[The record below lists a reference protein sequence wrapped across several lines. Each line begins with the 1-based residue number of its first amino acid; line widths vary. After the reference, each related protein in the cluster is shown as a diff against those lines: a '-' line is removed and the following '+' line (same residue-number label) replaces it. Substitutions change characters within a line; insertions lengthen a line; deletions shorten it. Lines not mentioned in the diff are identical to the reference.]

1 MKLTLL
7 FTILLFPT
15 FLAARTIEEP
25 LRLNLDEGT
34 TEQVGPLIATGPDGT
49 VYVAWVDLR
58 ENSQGDIYMR
68 RSDDGGETFSDE
80 IVVYQGGRV
89 PAGRWRSVAMEVA
102 PNGTVHMAWVE
113 TIGPVNTDIRYAR
126 STDRGQTFTEPV
138 SVVAAIG
145 DAIEDFPSLAIDSS
159 GTVHI
164 AWIDG
169 RELKQGTD
177 GYDQIWA
184 TRSLDDGATFEAP
197 RRASYAPGGVGGSCE
212 CCPTAAAVTPDGD
225 LLIAYRSNVNNV
237 RDIFVARST
246 DGGETFGTAIPI
258 PSQSWNL
265 FACPIAGPGIAVDR
279 FGTAHIVWKDGREG
293 APAQYMYYTILPDG
307 TDRVPHDFPLS
318 MELTRTNHPTVG
330 VTPQGGVFVTF
341 DSYRSLKTQVNY
353 FGSYDGGNTFTE
365 QASLLPASSSTNR
378 QLSELAIGPDGTR
391 YLVWQDDAEGNSD
404 IMFAVDRSAT
414 SVLLPMGVEP
424 VTPVDGGAIGPE
436 DFLSWTSPPN
446 LTAADRVVYDL
457 EIESTTGPT
466 TAAPT
471 VAGVT
476 ARQAGELPNGDYR
489 WRVRGRTS
497 TGATEWSEYATF
509 TMTGSSSVND
519 VSSADAVLVVGP
531 NPIASGEK
539 LDVSAIFTTSSSDIL
554 TLTLIASDGWRVAEL
569 FSGFVAENTFHRAFD
584 LEGLSGGAYWLVV
597 ERGGERVVRGVVVV
611 R

>member
-1 MKLTLL
+1 MKLSLLLLLLLPTLL
-7 FTILLFPT
+7 TAQTID
-15 FLAARTIEEP
+15 EP

-34 TEQVGPLIATGPDGT
+34 TEQVGPLIATGPDGA

-58 ENSQGDIYMR
+58 ENPQGDIYMR
-68 RSDDGGETFSDE
+68 RSDDGGESFSDE

-102 PNGTVHMAWVE
+102 PNGTVHMAWIE
-113 TIGPVNTDIRYAR
+113 TIGSGNSDIRYTR
-126 STDRGQTFTEPV
+126 STDRGESFSPPV
-138 SVVAAIG
+138 SVVAATG
-145 DAIEDFPSLAIDSS
+145 DAVEDFPSIAIDST

-184 TRSLDDGATFEAP
+184 TRSFDDGLTFEAP
-197 RRASYAPGGVGGSCE
+197 RRASFAPGGVGGSCE
-212 CCPTAAAVTPDGD
+212 CCPTAAAVTPEGD

-258 PSQSWNL
+258 PSQPWNL
-265 FACPIAGPGIAVDR
+265 FACPVAGPGIAVDR

-293 APAQYMYYTILPDG
+293 AAGQYMYYTILPDG
-307 TDRVPHDFPLS
+307 ADRVPHDFPLS
-318 MELTRTNHPTVG
+318 QELTRTNHPTIG
-330 VTPQGGVFVTF
+330 VTPQGAILTTF
-341 DSYRSLKTQVNY
+341 DSHKSVKTQVNY
-353 FGSYDGGNTFTE
+353 FGSFDGGNTFTE
-365 QASLLPASSSTNR
+365 KASLLPDGSNTNR

-391 YLVWQDDAEGNSD
+391 YLVWQDDGEGNSD
-404 IMFAVDRSAT
+404 ILFAVDRTAI

-424 VTPVDGGAIGPE
+424 VTPVDGGTIRPE
-436 DFLSWTSPPN
+436 DFLSWTAPPN
-446 LTAADRVVYDL
+446 LTAVERVVYDL
-457 EIESTTGPT
+457 QIESTSGTA

-471 VAGVT
+471 VAGTT
-476 ARQAGELPNGDYR
+476 AWRGESLPNGDYR
-489 WRVRGRTS
+489 WRVRARTS
-497 TGATEWSEYATF
+497 TGVSEWSEYSTF

-519 VSSADAVLVVGP
+519 KSSAAAHLTIGP

-539 LDVSAIFTTSSSDIL
+539 LDVSATFTTPSSDIITF
-554 TLTLIASDGWRVAEL
+554 TLLASDGRRVAEL
-569 FSGFVAENTFHRAFD
+569 FSGVVADNTFHRAFD
-584 LEGLSGGAYWLVV
+584 LDGLSGGAYWLVM
-597 ERGGERVVRGVVVV
+597 ERGGERTVRGVVVV